1 MAAELPPFWCIFT
14 LNFLLQLK
22 VSLSL
27 VIRVILILLS
37 GSYNRTEKG
46 FKIKRKVT
54 PKIVAVQLPNFWCKL
69 TPKIVAAEMSH
80 VTV

>member
-1 MAAELPPFWCIFT
+1 MW
-14 LNFLLQLK
+14 LLSYHLFG
-22 VSLSL
+22 VYLRLISFSLSL
-27 VIRVILILLS
+27 VIRVILVLLS
-37 GSYNRTEKG
+37 GSYNRTEKRL
-46 FKIKRKVT
+46 KMKRKVT